1 VTAGATAN
9 DAGVPRFHLAWPRL
23 LPPARLLWVSLAV
36 LGVYGV
42 DVLAGLGELSL
53 VVLPLVAVLTDLA
66 FQAARYPRLR
76 FPDAALVTGLF
87 LALIFPPVVPL
98 VLAGAATFAAI
109 AIRHALRYR
118 GHPFLNPAV
127 SGVVLGGVLFG
138 LAPAWWAAVGP
149 LGEYLMLGLGAVLLI
164 RTPRAWRVP
173 LGFFVAFSLAV
184 AAVHLL
190 VSATVDSNVLFLAV
204 VDPATLFFG
213 LYMVTEPRTAPSDP
227 VLQPIYGAAV
237 GVGAAA
243 LPLVL
248 PSLGVLV
255 ALLVVNASVALLRVG
270 VSVRDARPVL
280 QRSRTRASRAR
291 KSRPARW
298 PVAYRASTVFFVLVV
313 LIAAAGLSPNAHPQP
328 IVVTGPGS
336 GGGGSGSGSGSGGG
350 GGVPLTNCSRDNPSI
365 PASTLSSLH
374 QLLGPSVILSDNPNN
389 GVVVFYDPVNHVTV
403 TESDLYEDFGYA
415 EFNGDDYAV
424 SGCHP

>member
-1 VTAGATAN
+1 MV
-9 DAGVPRFHLAWPRL
+9 WI
-23 LPPARLLWVSLAV
+23 SLAV

-42 DVLAGLGELSL
+42 DVLSGLGELSL
-53 VVLPLVAVLTDLA
+53 IVLPLVAVVSDLA
-66 FQAARYPRLR
+66 FQAARFPKLR
-76 FPDAALVTGLF
+76 FPDAALATGLF
-87 LALIFPPVVPL
+87 LALLFPPVVPL

-109 AIRHALRYR
+109 AIRHALRHR

-127 SGVVLGGVLFG
+127 SGVVLGGVVFG
-138 LAPAWWAAVGP
+138 LAPAWWVAVGP
-149 LGEYLMLGLGAVLLI
+149 LGEYLMLGLGAILLL
-164 RTPRAWRVP
+164 RNRRAWRVP
-173 LGFFVAFSLAV
+173 LGFFVAFGLVV

-204 VDPATLFFG
+204 VDPATVFFG

-227 VLQPIYGAAV
+227 VLQPIYGGAV
-237 GVGAAA
+237 GVGAAT

-255 ALLVVNASVALLRVG
+255 ALLVVNAAVAVIRV
-270 VSVRDARPVL
+270 SNSARDARP
-280 QRSRTRASRAR
+280 SRAR
-291 KSRPARW
+291 SRGSASRKRSDLPSRW
-298 PVAYRASTVFFVLVV
+298 PIAYRASTVLFVLVV
-313 LIAAAGLSPNAHPQP
+313 ITAAAGLSPVAHPQP
-328 IVVTGPGS
+328 IVVIGPGS

-350 GGVPLTNCSRDNPSI
+350 GGVLLTNCSRDNPSI

-389 GVVVFYDPVNHVTV
+389 GLVVFYDTVNHVTV

-424 SGCHP
+424 NGCHP